1 MQRARFRRL
10 VAQALDEIPDALAER
25 MENVVILVRS
35 RPEPED
41 LALVGLGPRDLLL
54 GLYSGR
60 PLTARGNYGEV
71 LPDRIYIYQEPIE
84 AICHSEREIVEQVR
98 ETVLHEVAHHFG
110 IDDDRLDEIGIAP
123 RQDAH
128 IQPEPTHP
136 RYAPFL

>member
-10 VAQALDEIPDALAER
+10 VAQALDEIPDQLADR
-25 MENVVILVRS
+25 MENVVVLIRS
-35 RPEPED
+35 RPEPEE
-41 LALVGLGPRDLLL
+41 LALVGLRPSDLLL

-60 PLTARGNYGEV
+60 PLTTRGNYGEV

-84 AICHSEREIVEQVR
+84 AICHSEHEIVEQVR

-123 RQDAH
+123 AQDAH
-128 IQPEPTHP
+128 FHAQRRHD
-136 RYAPFL
+136 PF